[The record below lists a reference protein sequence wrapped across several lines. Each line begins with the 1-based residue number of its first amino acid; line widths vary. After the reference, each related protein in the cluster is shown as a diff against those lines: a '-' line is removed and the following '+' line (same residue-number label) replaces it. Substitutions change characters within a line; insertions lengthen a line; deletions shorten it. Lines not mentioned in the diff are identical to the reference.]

1 MNVVASCFFFFM
13 DFYFFGLKHEEGRM
27 EEVSSS
33 NGKPCGIC
41 LRIRLEMR
49 GDKLAV
55 FCHELLQM

>member
-1 MNVVASCFFFFM
+1 
-13 DFYFFGLKHEEGRM
+13 M
-27 EEVSSS
+27 EEISSS